1 MNNRAPMARSQPHP
15 SSIPG
20 LPRSQKGVPRHIL
33 VITYWAYPDALV
45 QTYTLPYVRQ
55 MLRAL
60 PSGSHVHLVTLEK
73 PGTPAVK
80 VTDAGVVHHPFPY
93 RSFGMGGAGMLLG
106 LAWRLSAMVRRHRID
121 TVHAWCTPAGMIGH
135 IVSVLTGRPL
145 VIDSFEPHA
154 EAMVENGTWKRG
166 GTAHRLLFLF
176 ERLQTRRAKV
186 LIAATDGMR
195 DYAAVKYGPTSAR
208 WFTKPACVD
217 TGRFSEHEIKRPE
230 KLRSLGLENRVVGL
244 YAGKLGGIYL
254 EQEVFDLFRA
264 AQDHWG
270 DPFRVLLLTPHPMAE
285 LEPLMAKAG
294 MDRSIFTVMS
304 VPHQEVPTLMGLADF
319 AVTPVKPVPT
329 KRYCT
334 PVKDGEYWA
343 LGLPVIITD
352 GISDDSGII
361 REHRIGSVLES
372 LDRKGYE
379 KAVREVAALLDGS
392 SRRELYERIR
402 PIALRYRGFDR
413 AERIYQ
419 AIYGT

>member
-1 MNNRAPMARSQPHP
+1 MAHGQPHP
-15 SSIPG
+15 SAIPG
-20 LPRSQKGVPRHIL
+20 LPRSHKGAPRHIL
-33 VITYWAYPDALV
+33 VITYWAFVDALV
-45 QTYTLPYVRQ
+45 QTYTLPYVRL

-73 PGTPAVK
+73 PGAQAARVA
-80 VTDAGVVHHPFPY
+80 DAGVVHHPFPY
-93 RSFGMGGAGMLLG
+93 RSFGMGGVGMLLG
-106 LAWRLSAMVRRHRID
+106 LSWRLSRLVRRHRVD

-145 VIDSFEPHA
+145 VIDSYEPHA

-166 GTAHRLLFLF
+166 GIAHRLLFLS

-195 DYAAVKYGPTSAR
+195 GYSLAKYGPTSAR

-217 TGRFSEHEIKRPE
+217 TDRFSEHDIKRPE
-230 KLRSLGLENRVVGL
+230 KLRSLGLEGRIVGL

-254 EQEVFDLFRA
+254 EEEVFDLFRA
-264 AQDHWG
+264 AREQWG
-270 DPFRVLLLTPHPMAE
+270 DAFRVLLLTPHPMAE

-294 MDRSIFTVMS
+294 LDKAIFTVMS
-304 VPHQEVPTLMGLADF
+304 VPHQEVPALMGLADF

-352 GISDDSGII
+352 GISDDSDII
-361 REHRIGSVLES
+361 RENRIGSVLES

-379 KAVREVAALLDGS
+379 KAVSEVAALLAGA

-413 AERIYQ
+413 AERIYHE
-419 AIYGT
+419 IYGT

>member
-1 MNNRAPMARSQPHP
+1 MMASAVR
-15 SSIPG
+15 
-20 LPRSQKGVPRHIL
+20 KPRHIL
-33 VITYWAYPDALV
+33 VITYWAYADALV
-45 QTYTLPYVRQ
+45 QTYTLPYVR
-55 MLRAL
+55 MILRAL
-60 PSGSHVHLVTLEK
+60 PSGSQVHLVTLEK
-73 PGTPAVK
+73 PGAQPVQAAE
-80 VTDAGVVHHPFPY
+80 AGVVHHPFPY
-93 RSFGMGGAGMLLG
+93 RSFGMGGVGMVLG
-106 LAWRLSAMVRRHRID
+106 LSWRLSRLVQRYRID

-145 VIDSFEPHA
+145 VIDSYEPHA
-154 EAMVENGTWKRG
+154 EAMVENGTWKRAG
-166 GTAHRLLFLF
+166 IAYRLLFLF

-186 LIAATDGMR
+186 LIAATEGMR
-195 DYAAVKYGPTSAR
+195 DYSLAKYGPTSAR

-217 TGRFSEHEIKRPE
+217 TDRFSGRDIKRPE
-230 KLRSLGLENRVVGL
+230 KLRSLGLEGRIVGL

-264 AQDHWG
+264 ARDQWG
-270 DPFRVLLLTPHPMAE
+270 DAFRVLLLTPHPMAE

-294 MDRSIFTVMS
+294 LDKAIFTVMS
-304 VPHQEVPTLMGLADF
+304 VPHKEVPALMGLADF

-343 LGLPVIITD
+343 LGLPVIITE
-352 GISDDSGII
+352 GISDDSDII
-361 REHRIGSVLES
+361 RQHGIGSVLES

-379 KAVREVAALLDGS
+379 KAVTEVAALLAGS
-392 SRRELYERIR
+392 SRQELYERVR
-402 PIALRYRGFDR
+402 PVALRYRGFDR

>member
-1 MNNRAPMARSQPHP
+1 M
-15 SSIPG
+15 SSAV
-20 LPRSQKGVPRHIL
+20 RTPRHIL
-33 VITYWAYPDALV
+33 VITYWAYADALV
-45 QTYTLPYVRQ
+45 QTYTLPYVRM

-60 PSGSHVHLVTLEK
+60 PQGSQVHLVTLEK
-73 PGTPAVK
+73 PGAQQVRAAE
-80 VTDAGVVHHPFPY
+80 AGVVLHPFPY
-93 RSFGMGGAGMLLG
+93 RSFGMGGVGMVLG
-106 LAWRLSAMVRRHRID
+106 LSWRLSRLVKHYRMD

-135 IVSVLTGRPL
+135 IVSVITGRPL
-145 VIDSFEPHA
+145 VIDSYEPHA

-166 GTAHRLLFLF
+166 GVAHRLLFLF
-176 ERLQTRRAKV
+176 ERWQTRRASV

-195 DYAAVKYGPTSAR
+195 DYAARKYGPTRAR

-217 TGRFSEHEIKRPE
+217 TDRFSEREIKRPE
-230 KLRSLGLENRVVGL
+230 KLRELGLDGRVVGL

-264 AQDHWG
+264 ARDRWG
-270 DPFRVLLLTPHPMAE
+270 DALRVLLLTPHPMAE

-294 MDRSIFTVMS
+294 LDKAIFTVMS
-304 VPHQEVPTLMGLADF
+304 VPHAEVPALMGLADF

-352 GISDDSGII
+352 GISDDSDII
-361 REHRIGSVLES
+361 REHGIGSVLES
-372 LDRKGYE
+372 LDRKGYG
-379 KAVREVAALLDGS
+379 KAVGEVAALLAGA
-392 SRRELYERIR
+392 SRQELYERIR

-419 AIYGT
+419 EIYGT

>member
-1 MNNRAPMARSQPHP
+1 M
-15 SSIPG
+15 IPG

-33 VITYWAYPDALV
+33 VITYWAFADPLV
-45 QTYTLPYVRQ
+45 QTYTLPYVRL
-55 MLRAL
+55 MMRAL
-60 PSGSHVHLVTLEK
+60 PPGSYVHLATLEK
-73 PGTPAVK
+73 PGTLAAA
-80 VTDAGVVHHPFPY
+80 VTDAGVVHHPFTY
-93 RSFGMGGAGMLLG
+93 RSFGMGGVGMLFG
-106 LAWRLSAMVRRHRID
+106 LSWRLSGLVRRYRVD

-145 VIDSFEPHA
+145 IIDSYEPHA

-166 GTAHRLLFLF
+166 GIAHRVLFLF

-195 DYAAVKYGPTSAR
+195 DYSALKYGPTSAR

-217 TGRFSEHEIKRPE
+217 TDRFSEHDIKRPE
-230 KLRSLGLENRVVGL
+230 KLRALGLENRIVAL

-254 EQEVFDLFRA
+254 KQEVFDLFRA
-264 AQDHWG
+264 AHDHWG
-270 DPFRVLLLTPHPMAE
+270 DAFRVLLLTPHPIAE

-294 MDRSIFTVMS
+294 LDKGLFTVLS
-304 VPHQEVPTLMGLADF
+304 VPHSEVPELMGLADL

-343 LGLPVIITD
+343 LGLPVIITE

-361 REHRIGSVLES
+361 REHGIGSVLES

-379 KAVREVAALLDGS
+379 KAVREVAALLAGS

-402 PIALRYRGFDR
+402 PIAVKYRGFDR
-413 AERIYQ
+413 AKRIYQ
-419 AIYGT
+419 EIYGT

>member
-1 MNNRAPMARSQPHP
+1 MAHGQPHP
-15 SSIPG
+15 SVIPG
-20 LPRSQKGVPRHIL
+20 LPRSQVGVPRHIL
-33 VITYWAYPDALV
+33 VITYWAYADALV

-55 MLRAL
+55 MLSAL
-60 PSGSHVHLVTLEK
+60 PSESRIHLVTLEK
-73 PGTPAVK
+73 HGAEAAM
-80 VTDAGVVHHPFPY
+80 VTDAGVVHHPFQY

-106 LAWRLSAMVRRHRID
+106 LSWRLSRLVRRHRVD

-135 IVSVLTGRPL
+135 IVSVMTGRPL

-166 GTAHRLLFLF
+166 GMAHRLLFLF

-186 LIAATDGMR
+186 LIAATEGMR
-195 DYAAVKYGPTSAR
+195 DYAALKYGLTSAR

-217 TGRFSEHEIKRPE
+217 TERFSERVIKSPE
-230 KLRSLGLENRVVGL
+230 KLRSLGLEGRVVGL

-254 EQEVFDLFRA
+254 KQEVFDLFRA
-264 AQDHWG
+264 AHDHWG
-270 DPFRVLLLTPHPMAE
+270 GNFHVLLLTPHPIAE

-294 MDRSIFTVMS
+294 LDRSLFTVMS
-304 VPHQEVPTLMGLADF
+304 VPHEEVPALMGLADF

-343 LGLPVIITD
+343 LGLPVIITE

-361 REHRIGSVLES
+361 RENGIGSVLES

-379 KAVREVAALLDGS
+379 KAVREVAALLDGR
-392 SRRELYERIR
+392 SRKELYERIR

-419 AIYGT
+419 EIYGT

>member
-1 MNNRAPMARSQPHP
+1 
-15 SSIPG
+15 
-20 LPRSQKGVPRHIL
+20 
-33 VITYWAYPDALV
+33 
-45 QTYTLPYVRQ
+45 
-55 MLRAL
+55 
-60 PSGSHVHLVTLEK
+60 
-73 PGTPAVK
+73 
-80 VTDAGVVHHPFPY
+80 
-93 RSFGMGGAGMLLG
+93 
-106 LAWRLSAMVRRHRID
+106 
-121 TVHAWCTPAGMIGH
+121 
-135 IVSVLTGRPL
+135 
-145 VIDSFEPHA
+145 
-154 EAMVENGTWKRG
+154 
-166 GTAHRLLFLF
+166 
-176 ERLQTRRAKV
+176 
-186 LIAATDGMR
+186 
-195 DYAAVKYGPTSAR
+195 
-208 WFTKPACVD
+208 
-217 TGRFSEHEIKRPE
+217 
-230 KLRSLGLENRVVGL
+230 
-244 YAGKLGGIYL
+244 
-254 EQEVFDLFRA
+254 
-264 AQDHWG
+264 
-270 DPFRVLLLTPHPMAE
+270 
-285 LEPLMAKAG
+285 MAKAG

>member
-1 MNNRAPMARSQPHP
+1 MAHGQPHP
-15 SSIPG
+15 SGIHG
-20 LPRSQKGVPRHIL
+20 LPRSRKGVPRHIL
-33 VITYWAYPDALV
+33 VITYWAFSDALV
-45 QTYTLPYVRQ
+45 QTYTLPYVRR

-60 PSGSHVHLVTLEK
+60 PDGSQVHLVTLEK
-73 PGTPAVK
+73 PGAPLIGIL
-80 VTDAGVVHHPFPY
+80 DAGVVHHPVVY
-93 RSFGMGGAGMLLG
+93 RSFGMAGVGMLMALS
-106 LAWRLSAMVRRHRID
+106 WRLSRLVRRHGVD

-145 VIDSFEPHA
+145 VIDSYEPHA

-166 GTAHRLLFLF
+166 GIAHRLLFLF
-176 ERLQTRRAKV
+176 ERLQTRHAKV

-195 DYAAVKYGPTSAR
+195 DYAALKYGPTSAH

-217 TGRFSEHEIKRPE
+217 TERFSEREIKRPE
-230 KLRSLGLENRVVGL
+230 KLRSFGLENTIVGL

-254 EQEVFDLFRA
+254 RQEVFDLFRA
-264 AQDHWG
+264 AHDHWG
-270 DPFRVLLLTPHPMAE
+270 AAFRVLLLTPHPMAE
-285 LEPLMAKAG
+285 LEPLMAEAG
-294 MDRSIFTVMS
+294 LDKSLFTVMS
-304 VPHQEVPTLMGLADF
+304 VPHHEVPALMGLADF

-361 REHRIGSVLES
+361 REHGIGSVLES

-379 KAVREVAALLDGS
+379 KAVREVAALLAG
-392 SRRELYERIR
+392 RPRHELYERIR
-402 PIALRYRGFDR
+402 AIALRYRGFER

-419 AIYGT
+419 EIYGT